1 MGRLYENIGMLHNS
15 LIKTM
20 FEDVMGTFYEN
31 DMRMFHDDVIGKLYG
46 DYRLWERYEKIM
58 YIGTFHD
65 NVIGMLLCFFFL
77 SERLNL

>member
-20 FEDVMGTFYEN
+20 FEDVMGIFYEN

-46 DYRLWERYEKIM
+46 DFTGY
-58 YIGTFHD
+58 G
-65 NVIGMLLCFFFL
+65 NVTRKSCI
-77 SERLNL
+77 